1 MITGWRVLKMRFMPS
16 STSFEITWNAG
27 PRWSMVGRSIA
38 RSTRSGTLV
47 GPGICRKWRPAGM
60 RCSSETANMSI
71 VPQPRSL
78 SSPDSVKGPVT
89 SQTSQPVRFARGGE
103 GSRLA
108 LRLAREV
115 DGEVLFDAASRGRYA
130 TDASIYQVTPV
141 GVVVPRTA
149 DAAVAAMQ
157 IAIEEGIAVLP
168 RGAGTSQCG
177 QTVGAALI
185 IDDSRY
191 LDQVHEVFAADLRA
205 IVAPGVVLDTLNA
218 QLKPL
223 GLWYPIDVST
233 SAQATL
239 GGMAGNNSCGS
250 RSLAYG
256 NMVDRVEAI
265 DAWLPT
271 GVRARFGAGQASSG
285 PAAEIA
291 AKAAA
296 LWERERD
303 EIAARFP
310 RVARRVAGYNLDRLG
325 VLDSAGASQ
334 PRHPNLAKLLVGS
347 EGTLAWFERIH
358 LRLAELPRHKA

>member
-1 MITGWRVLKMRFMPS
+1 MRFMPS
-16 STSFEITWNAG
+16 STSFASTWNSG
-27 PRWSMVGRSIA
+27 PRWSIVGRSMA

-47 GPGICRKWRPAGM
+47 GPGIWRKWRPAGM
-60 RCSSETANMSI
+60 ECSSATANMVI
-71 VPQPRSL
+71 MPQPRPVL
-78 SSPDSVKGPVT
+78 SPDPVKAPMT
-89 SQTSQPVRFARGGE
+89 AQLSQPVRFTRAGE

-108 LRLAREV
+108 RRLAREV

-141 GVVVPRTA
+141 GVVVPRNA
-149 DAAVAAMQ
+149 DAAIAAMQ
-157 IAIEEGIAVLP
+157 IAIEEGVPVLP

-177 QTVGAALI
+177 QTVGAALVV
-185 IDDSRY
+185 DDSRY
-191 LDQVHEVFAADLRA
+191 LTHVHEVDAAGQRA

-218 QLKPL
+218 RLKPL
-223 GLWYPIDVST
+223 GLWYPVDVST

-271 GVRARFGAGQASSG
+271 AARARFGAGQASAG
-285 PAAEIA
+285 PAAQIA

-296 LWERERD
+296 LWQRERD

-310 RVARRVAGYNLDRLG
+310 QVAR
-325 VLDSAGASQ
+325 
-334 PRHPNLAKLLVGS
+334 
-347 EGTLAWFERIH
+347 
-358 LRLAELPRHKA
+358 